1 MEEEEE
7 EEEEEDD
14 DDCFRS
20 YRLLRVRLEIF
31 KISP

>member
-7 EEEEEDD
+7 EEDDDD

-20 YRLLRVRLEIF
+20 YRLLHVRLEIL
-31 KISP
+31 KISL